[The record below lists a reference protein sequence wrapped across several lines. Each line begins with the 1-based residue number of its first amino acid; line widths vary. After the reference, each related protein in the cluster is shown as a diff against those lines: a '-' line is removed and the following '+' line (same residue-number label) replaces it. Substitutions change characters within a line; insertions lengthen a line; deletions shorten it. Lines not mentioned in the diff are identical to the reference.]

1 MTTRVGVLEGVEVRG
16 AAITGLVNVLTPEAL
31 GFVARL
37 HREFNPTRESLLK
50 RRAQRQAQLDS
61 GVLPDFLPE
70 TEFVRRGEWWVAPAP
85 ADLENRRVE
94 ITGPGCAR
102 ACRP

>member
-70 TEFVRRGEWWVAPAP
+70 TEFVRRGEWRGLRQYRSLHGKRLHRRPA
-85 ADLENRRVE
+85 LQCQR
-94 ITGPGCAR
+94 
-102 ACRP
+102 